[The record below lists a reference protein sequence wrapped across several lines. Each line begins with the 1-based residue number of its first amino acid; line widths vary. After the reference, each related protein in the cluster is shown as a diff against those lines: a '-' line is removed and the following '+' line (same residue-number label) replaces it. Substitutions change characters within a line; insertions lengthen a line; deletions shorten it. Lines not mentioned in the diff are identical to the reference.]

1 MTTPEPEFERLV
13 LEHLDGL
20 YNLAR
25 WLTRNM
31 DEAQDLVQETAL
43 KALKARDQFR
53 GGTTLTAW
61 LYRILRNSFI
71 DRYWKRQR
79 EPSGQEG
86 DLPGVLGELEQ
97 ALEETEIEHLRPLV
111 AADIN
116 SERLGLP
123 VTSLFLGDSELVLMG
138 ARPLLAR
145 DRKGMVLLYADRHG
159 WVSSLLLV
167 SAPDIEIPKGSRLQ
181 FGTFRPYHTQ
191 ADSLRVLVWKQE
203 EMACFLVARAGDQQ
217 LADLFLKIRRAM

>member
-116 SERLGLP
+116 RALKALP
-123 VTSLFLGDSELVLMG
+123 GRRWTGSPWRRSPRSWAARWARFSLAYSGPAECCDS
-138 ARPLLAR
+138 
-145 DRKGMVLLYADRHG
+145 
-159 WVSSLLLV
+159 S
-167 SAPDIEIPKGSRLQ
+167 
-181 FGTFRPYHTQ
+181 
-191 ADSLRVLVWKQE
+191 
-203 EMACFLVARAGDQQ
+203 
-217 LADLFLKIRRAM
+217 